1 MNNKKFSLKSV
12 FNLSSL
18 SKIIIGVIL
27 FAIIVV
33 PIVRMMFY
41 ITPKAWS
48 NVFSSDQ
55 FYTSLLNSFTSTL
68 VATTISIV
76 LAYALAWA
84 INRTNIRFK
93 YIITILI
100 T

>member
-41 ITPKAWS
+41 ITPKAWN
-48 NVFSSDQ
+48 NVFSSNQ
-55 FYTSLLNSFTSTL
+55 FYTSLLTRSDLHKKIATICDIFYYL
-68 VATTISIV
+68 VT
-76 LAYALAWA
+76 
-84 INRTNIRFK
+84 
-93 YIITILI
+93 LI
-100 T
+100 TQFLLFCQR